1 MKKIR
6 VSFKQ
11 NDELD
16 DIEVTFSASEKD
28 EEVFSLMK
36 MISDPLVG
44 TLIVCDAN
52 GSKVTLAEDR
62 IISISS
68 GNKKLAVCAED
79 GTYELRMSLQ
89 DAEELLNPFMFM
101 RISRYEIINLGKV
114 RRFDFSVTGTLR
126 IEMEDGSETWASRRL
141 IPAIRSRLAGG
152 Q

>member
-1 MKKIR
+1 MKKVN

-11 NDELD
+11 NRDLD
-16 DIEVTFSASEKD
+16 SIDVVFAASEKD
-28 EEVFSLMK
+28 EEVISLMNR
-36 MISDPLVG
+36 ISDPLAG
-44 TLIVCDAN
+44 TLIVYDAD
-52 GSKVTLAEDR
+52 GGRVTLPEDR

-68 GNKKLAVCAED
+68 GNKKLAICAED
-79 GTYELRMSLQ
+79 GTYELRMSMQ
-89 DAEELLNPFMFM
+89 DAEELLNPFIFM

-126 IEMEDGSETWASRRL
+126 VEMEGGTETWASRRL

>member
-1 MKKIR
+1 MKIIR

-28 EEVFSLMK
+28 EEVISLMK

>member
-28 EEVFSLMK
+28 EEVISLMK

>member
-1 MKKIR
+1 MKIIR

>member
-16 DIEVTFSASEKD
+16 DIEVTFSATEKD